1 MLGEPQPCFVRA
13 DGNPGTWHVCT
24 CYMYGSVFTYM
35 CVCMDACIQ
44 LANVL
49 SLLLARGASTTGHR
63 AAHTVHVCT
72 RPYLHAHLVH
82 PLVRTCIVCVVQVST
97 TARLSWRACPWP
109 ASGSLCSHC
118 RARRERASTSQ
129 CKQAGASQSTRK
141 CGCAVAAHARA
152 G

>member
-1 MLGEPQPCFVRA
+1 
-13 DGNPGTWHVCT
+13 
-24 CYMYGSVFTYM
+24 MYGYVFTYM

-82 PLVRTCIVCVVQVST
+82 PLVRMHCVCGAGINDCEAKL
-97 TARLSWRACPWP
+97 ARVPMARVWKSLLTLPGETGACEYE
-109 ASGSLCSHC
+109 SM
-118 RARRERASTSQ
+118 
-129 CKQAGASQSTRK
+129 
-141 CGCAVAAHARA
+141 
-152 G
+152 